1 MRKVLNALG
10 YLEETLVGVAVLVVV
25 VIDFVQIVTRELGI
39 PTGQAQEVMLLMFV
53 WITFLGIPIA
63 TKRKAHLGL
72 SLVVDALPRRL
83 HRIAVVLSLGAV
95 LFFLAC
101 LGYFGVEMAVTE
113 YRTAQE
119 TPALGLPLWPFGA
132 VVPLSVVLTTIRFLE
147 VAYDDLFKDKLG
159 HGAELKEMIA

>member
-10 YLEETLVGVAVLVVV
+10 YLEETLVGIAVLVVV
-25 VIDFVQIVTRELGI
+25 VIDFVQIVTREVGI

-72 SLVVDALPRRL
+72 SLIVDALPARV
-83 HRIAVVLSLGAV
+83 HRVTAIVALLVV
-95 LFFLAC
+95 LFFLSF
-101 LGYFGVEMAVTE
+101 LGHYGVLMALQE
-113 YRTAQE
+113 YQREQT

-132 VVPLSVVLTTIRFLE
+132 VVPLSALLTAIRFLE
-147 VAYDDLFKDKLG
+147 VAYDDLVKGKLG
-159 HGAELKEMIA
+159 HGADLKEMVA